1 MVKLAEVEVIVNV
14 GHLRPVAKLHLAKKI
29 LVIVA
34 PVDVG
39 HKAPVTFS
47 TQQKVILVFLKRA
60 CVEQIPFVLEKIP
73 FVLAV
78 IVSVEQ
84 P

>member
-1 MVKLAEVEVIVNV
+1 MLVIVNV
-14 GHLRPVAKLHLAKKI
+14 VHLRPVAKIHLASKI

-47 TQQKVILVFLKRA
+47 TLPQVILVCLKRA